1 MSKFQ
6 SKPTTLSF
14 VSGAILASGATPDS
28 PATTTGIREVAGLL
42 TAANG
47 IDIGAAVARSG
58 AGAVPVTNSIVL
70 FTSTATGNA
79 LTLADGVDG
88 QLLTILYIAE
98 AAGGDTGVLTPAN
111 RGGYA
116 TITFNAIGD
125 SATLIF
131 TNTRWY
137 IVGTRGVTVA

>member
-1 MSKFQ
+1 MTKFLN
-6 SKPTTLSF
+6 KPSTF
-14 VSGAILASGATPDS
+14 VANRLLLTGATKDAPTIPS
-28 PATTTGIREVAGLL
+28 GIGETSGFLVP
-42 TAANG
+42 ANG
-47 IDIGAAVARSG
+47 IDLGTATARSG

-79 LTLADGVDG
+79 LTLANGIDG

-116 TITFNAIGD
+116 TITFNAVGD
-125 SATLIF
+125 SVTLVF
-131 TNTRWY
+131 ANTRWY
-137 IVGTRGVTVA
+137 IIGSRGVTIA

>member
-6 SKPTTLSF
+6 SKPTNF

-47 IDIGAAVARSG
+47 IDIGVAATRSG
-58 AGAVPVTNSIVL
+58 AGAVPVTNSIVNY
-70 FTSTATGNA
+70 TSTATGNA
-79 LTLADGVDG
+79 LTLADGVEG
-88 QLLTILYIAE
+88 QLLTILYVAE
-98 AAGGDTGVLTPAN
+98 AAGTDTGILTPTN

-125 SATLIF
+125 SVTLVF
-131 TNTRWY
+131 ANTRWY
-137 IVGTRGVTVA
+137 IIGSRGVTIA

>member
-1 MSKFQ
+1 MTKQ
-6 SKPTTLSF
+6 LNKPTTF
-14 VSGAILASGATPDS
+14 VASKLLLTGATKDAPTICS
-28 PATTTGIREVAGLL
+28 GIGETSGFIVPEK
-42 TAANG
+42 G
-47 IDIGAAVARSG
+47 IDLGTATARSG

-79 LTLADGVDG
+79 LTLANGLDG

-125 SATLIF
+125 SVTLVF
-131 TNTRWY
+131 ANTRWY
-137 IVGTRGVTVA
+137 IIGSRGVTIA

>member
-6 SKPTTLSF
+6 SKPTDF

-47 IDIGAAVARSG
+47 IDIGASVARSG
-58 AGAVPVTNSIVL
+58 AGAVPVTNSIVNY
-70 FTSTATGNA
+70 TSTATGNA
-79 LTLADGVDG
+79 LTLADGVEG

-98 AAGGDTGVLTPAN
+98 AAGTDTGVLTPTN

-125 SATLIF
+125 SVTLVF
-131 TNTRWY
+131 ANTRWY
-137 IVGTRGVTVA
+137 IIGSRGVTIA